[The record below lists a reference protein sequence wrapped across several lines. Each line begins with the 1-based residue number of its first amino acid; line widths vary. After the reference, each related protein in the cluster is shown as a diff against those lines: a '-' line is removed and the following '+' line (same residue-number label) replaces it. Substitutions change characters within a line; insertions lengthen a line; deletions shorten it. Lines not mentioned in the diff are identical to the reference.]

1 MTFMYALAVMFAIS
15 WVWILLYLPE
25 TPYYSFR
32 KRRLD
37 EFYAT
42 IETMAKTN
50 KVVDFNLDELKA

>member
-1 MTFMYALAVMFAIS
+1 MFAIS